1 ILSAFDRK
9 FPSPNGRKANVWKA
23 YLTRVLLWEEQFT
36 LLAYGEPKSL
46 SLELKMSAL
55 PFPALTPPSAS
66 ETALASYEVRFRH
79 PAYPRDTPP
88 LLLLSAADGIGI
100 EYDLAVI
107 SCCII
112 CATEWDKGKLATK
125 TADDNGNSVAAV
137 GRDPARART
146 STPSFLLST
155 TGVFHTIIYLHFG
168 HNCNFPITFHHLHSG
183 DGWLLK
189 RGIGAVAYLVLK
201 TPRNKHIL
209 FRHRK
214 KIGLFQTG
222 WRAVST
228 MDDDRKMLLL
238 RRDVHYLFDGR
249 RIAFVPKQFMSQPI
263 QLIGHVLEPLNSMQ
277 LVHMYHNRN
286 PQAIRGVSREFAFA
300 RFAWALFT
308 DERIKFFGS
317 HRLYKVLVW
326 DSEQGRTETRDIEG
340 AVVRSVAVVFDS
352 SKRSQSRSVSP
363 KKRSFAQAFGWGIED
378 SDEDGVSPESGE
390 ATQPQTFGW
399 GQSAEDQ
406 CRGRTP
412 FRRVRQGRKHSFGD
426 ISDGLSSVSSSQ
438 VETDIP
444 VTPENKQAHGVDRPK
459 RARKTPVTSDTT
471 KSHFS
476 DI

>member
-1 ILSAFDRK
+1 
-9 FPSPNGRKANVWKA
+9 
-23 YLTRVLLWEEQFT
+23 
-36 LLAYGEPKSL
+36 
-46 SLELKMSAL
+46 MSAL

-66 ETALASYEVRFRH
+66 ETALAPYEVRFRH

-107 SCCII
+107 SCLSRPSDGILRGREYFFCIDGLESFHKYPVI
-112 CATEWDKGKLATK
+112 PSFHNWRFPHDNLPPLWSQLQLPDYIPPPSFRGRMAVKERDRSCRVSGFEDATEQAHLVPAQEINWFIS
-125 TADDNGNSVAAV
+125 NGME
-137 GRDPARART
+137 RYCR
-146 STPSFLLST
+146 
-155 TGVFHTIIYLHFG
+155 
-168 HNCNFPITFHHLHSG
+168 FPT
-183 DGWLLK
+183 
-189 RGIGAVAYLVLK
+189 
-201 TPRNKHIL
+201 
-209 FRHRK
+209 
-214 KIGLFQTG
+214 
-222 WRAVST
+222 AVST
-228 MDDDRKMLLL
+228 MDDDRNMLLL

-412 FRRVRQGRKHSFGD
+412 FRRVRQGTKHSFGD